1 MARYEV
7 RVYDSGDV
15 LSKVLKPA
23 YLDVE
28 RAMKQ
33 YDEYLAKHPN
43 ANVYLMEVVHIE
55 TPLLWSK
62 RLQRDPKPEEPT
74 C

>member
-1 MARYEV
+1 MAKYEV

-15 LSKVLKPA
+15 LSQVLKPA

-33 YDEYLAKHPN
+33 YDEYLAKHPL
-43 ANVYLMEVVHIE
+43 ANVYLVEVVHIE
-55 TPLLWSK
+55 TPLLWTK
-62 RLQRDPKPEEPT
+62 PPQLDPKPEEPT